1 MYLVISSDV
10 SEFWSSDVVLGVV
23 EFLGQAVL
31 CFVFYI
37 VFKLCSLLLSLVVLE
52 PLVLFVCLFVCF
64 ILFCFF
70 VF

>member
-10 SEFWSSDVVLGVV
+10 SEFWLSDVVLGVV

-52 PLVLFVCLFVCF
+52 PLVLFVCLFYFV
-64 ILFCFF
+64 LFF

>member
-10 SEFWSSDVVLGVV
+10 SGFWLSDVALGVV

-52 PLVLFVCLFVCF
+52 PLVLFVCLFYFV
-64 ILFCFF
+64 LFF